1 MFEKRHFGDCFL
13 AERKSL
19 FFVLVVSIS
28 NYASNYKRYKSR
40 SKEKTH
46 DKSCFET
53 SIAGRLCLAHSA
65 RRPWREGGG
74 PPRRNRPRPPLPTQH
89 NSNRI
94 RTPWALSSFRTATPV
109 STRRPFP
116 PTLMTRG
123 PTLPYPTPLHRKN
136 PRKRIGGALI
146 ATCPFPPSFPSFL
159 LSRRNA
165 PP

>member
-1 MFEKRHFGDCFL
+1 MLVTIKGTKVVQKKKHMIR
-13 AERKSL
+13 
-19 FFVLVVSIS
+19 VVSKQ
-28 NYASNYKRYKSR
+28 ASRAVSAWP
-40 SKEKTH
+40 
-46 DKSCFET
+46 
-53 SIAGRLCLAHSA
+53 ILQGVPGGR
-65 RRPWREGGG
+65 GGG